1 MSGFFP
7 FVFFFFTSQD
17 FVMADALASTS
28 PPPAVAVFGSPPRPL
43 PLDVLRGTLPMHPL
57 NFPQ

>member
-1 MSGFFP
+1 
-7 FVFFFFTSQD
+7 
-17 FVMADALASTS
+17 MADALASTS